1 MVVKMYSLCFRK
13 KVLSVRVKESLS
25 IRAAS
30 RRFAV
35 SSRSI
40 VSWLKRLDPKV
51 TRNKPA
57 TKVDM
62 EALKTDVLNHP
73 DSYQYERAS
82 RLNVSRGCIYGAL
95 KRLKVT
101 YKKNFKPSKGRSRE
115 ASYFLP
121 QDTEL

>member
-1 MVVKMYSLCFRK
+1 MYSLCFRK
-13 KVLSVRVKESLS
+13 KVLSIRVKESLS

-40 VSWLKRLDPKV
+40 VSWLKRLNPKV
-51 TRNKPA
+51 KRNKPA

-62 EALKTDVLNHP
+62 DALKEDVLNYP

-82 RLNVSRGCIYGAL
+82 RLKVSRGCIHGAL

-101 YKKNFKPSKGRSRE
+101 YKKNFKAPKGRLRK

-121 QDTEL
+121 